1 LLELTAGVL
10 PTGWGLAHGGAV
22 PLARPDWGLRRPSH
36 YCWCTP
42 APSRASRRRAR
53 HPVAALPVRCY
64 RASQSRFRR
73 WFLPLRVR
81 PRCAGVW
88 PELAAGE
95 LHGPTAVGV
104 RGAGTFFG
112 RLLSLGDV
120 VCADAGLVLRLYS
133 GLPGA
138 GLGDGRARV

>member
-1 LLELTAGVL
+1 MAMPVQEVHRGAFSSLEA
-10 PTGWGLAHGGAV
+10 
-22 PLARPDWGLRRPSH
+22 ARPAPHGSVAGALLPSL
-36 YCWCTP
+36 
-42 APSRASRRRAR
+42 S
-53 HPVAALPVRCY
+53 
-64 RASQSRFRR
+64 SRFRR
-73 WFLPLRVR
+73 SFLPLRVR
-81 PRCAGVW
+81 PCCAGVR
-88 PELAAGE
+88 PEVAAGE

-138 GLGDGRARV
+138 GLGDGRARVDARRPRADGLGPSGRILGRPFSRTALAA